1 MADRTIIRNNRV
13 YIVKRHL
20 KKKVILIFFIIA
32 VMLSAGTYAW
42 FASTTSDESD
52 ALTAGRV
59 EITVDNTLHASQYV
73 LPGEDIEGNISI
85 TNTSNVSVYL
95 RVKISVD
102 TVDFYESTDTFDT
115 IFNLNLGSNWVKKG
129 AWYYYKGLLTSGTNL
144 SNIITS
150 FNVKGT
156 VGNNYQGKSFT
167 VKAISDSIQGTEN
180 ALDGTWV
187 LNGDIL
193 ESDKTDLDY

>member
-20 KKKVILIFFIIA
+20 KKKVILIFFIIV